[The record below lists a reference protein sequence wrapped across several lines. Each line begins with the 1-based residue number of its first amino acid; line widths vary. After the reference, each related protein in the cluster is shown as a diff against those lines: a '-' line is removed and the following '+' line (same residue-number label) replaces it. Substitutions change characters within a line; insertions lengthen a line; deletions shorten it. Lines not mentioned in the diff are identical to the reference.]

1 MSAIH
6 TVSYYHN
13 YDKDKI
19 DRLESDPSIQ
29 IISRETLAAD
39 TTVLLPLHLEPQ
51 PAYLLYYTT
60 YTYRVKSPSEDAL
73 MKEPA
78 FPGSFNRGPKTLGDT
93 NEFISAFWVNG
104 KPKCRQ
110 GYRYDFRRKMCRRI

>member
-1 MSAIH
+1 MAEIH

-19 DRLESDPSIQ
+19 DRLESDLSIQ
-29 IISRETLAAD
+29 IISRETSAAD

-60 YTYRVKSPSEDAL
+60 YTYRVKSPSQDAL
-73 MKEPA
+73 S
-78 FPGSFNRGPKTLGDT
+78 GRSTSSGRGPKTLGDT
-93 NEFISAFWVNG
+93 NEFISAFWING
-104 KPKCRQ
+104 KPKCRK
-110 GYRYDFRRKMCRRI
+110 GYRYDFRRKMCRLIK